1 MDLNIELKDLSL
13 NLELKPLEVV
23 ELNLSLDETKSLTG
37 RAESEEE
44 KRIKKYVRDN
54 SDSTYSFSRMNF
66 NCEYEYYLTYQK
78 GNRGK
83 DNIYSIMGS
92 LCHDINEKYYHSQIT
107 KEEASSSGVRRI
119 KAILE

>member
-13 NLELKPLEVV
+13 NLELKPLEIV

-37 RAESEEE
+37 RVESEEE

-78 GNRGK
+78 NK
-83 DNIYSIMGS
+83 I
-92 LCHDINEKYYHSQIT
+92 
-107 KEEASSSGVRRI
+107 
-119 KAILE
+119 